1 MERDGRLHTKIGMA
15 SRFREDSPV
24 NELVMHKQ
32 KVMPGCGFPY
42 ADLPQAGRLRR
53 SCMFVRFPPTISCV
67 AKVAGRRVDL
77 LLARSVPG
85 PLESRKE
92 TLMLCASSQNMTI
105 GPMEGEAIDVSGR

>member
-67 AKVAGRRVDL
+67 AKVAGRRVDHEAC
-77 LLARSVPG
+77 LAPWSPAKKHLCSVP
-85 PLESRKE
+85 RVR
-92 TLMLCASSQNMTI
+92 I
-105 GPMEGEAIDVSGR
+105 